1 MATPQPALAPPAVR
15 IEWQYQEYKGLV
27 ARTVEVLGSDLEATK
42 WLSSPSNDFEKRT
55 PLQEFER
62 NGLPPVLHVL
72 GKIEHGIFS

>member
-1 MATPQPALAPPAVR
+1 MAAAQPALAVAAAR
-15 IEWQYQEYKGLV
+15 FEAHYGEYTGLV

-62 NGLPPVLHVL
+62 NGARPILHVL
-72 GKIEHGIFS
+72 GKIEHGIPS